1 MRLGRW
7 TAPCLPW
14 LSTMKLSLATRI
26 FLGYAVV
33 LVTFGAVSLFSVAEL
48 HRNQQEIRL
57 VSQGYL
63 QLSQDAAAL
72 ETFHT
77 NQAKD
82 TERLLD
88 EQSVETRRAL
98 MRLSRMYFPPLMTQR
113 LATARAK
120 ARDILTF
127 APTGEVPF
135 VSGLETRFADIETQ
149 YANHRRMAEA
159 VFTTLGEEN
168 PDRTRVAETAAE
180 LHQLEANI
188 GRELRVVRAALDN
201 RIRLRV
207 DRAEQRERGTGLAI
221 ITLSLVA
228 IGVGL
233 GATWL
238 SARTLRPV
246 RTLIE
251 GVSRIGRGDYTAQL
265 GVQGDD
271 EVAVLA
277 REFDA
282 MARSLQARESQLKAQ
297 AEALA
302 RAEQLAAVGRIAA
315 QVAHEVRNPLSS
327 IGLNVEMID
336 DALARASFRT
346 PEESREARDLLGAV
360 TREVDRLTDVTEQY
374 LRMARPPKPTLVSED
389 VTAVLGSV
397 LDFSREE
404 LERARV
410 EVVRA
415 FAPDTPPVLADEGL
429 LRQVFLN
436 LVRNSREAM
445 PEGGKLTVSTRGL
458 EREVEILFQDTGRG
472 MTDAVRQR
480 LFEPF
485 FSTKEGGTGLGLS
498 VSQQILQAHGG
509 SLSCQSL
516 PGQGA
521 TFVLSLP
528 RA

>member
-1 MRLGRW
+1 
-7 TAPCLPW
+7 
-14 LSTMKLSLATRI
+14 MKLSLATRI

-72 ETFHT
+72 ETSHT
-77 NQAKD
+77 SQGKD

-88 EQSVETRRAL
+88 EENPETRRAL
-98 MRLSRMYFPPLMTQR
+98 IRLARLYISPVMSQR
-113 LATARAK
+113 LATMRTTAQM
-120 ARDILTF
+120 ILTY
-127 APTGEVPF
+127 APASELPF
-135 VSGLETRFADIETQ
+135 VRELEAHFKELEAQ
-149 YANHRRMAEA
+149 YAAHGRMAEA
-159 VFTTLGEEN
+159 VFTALAADTV
-168 PDRTRVAETAAE
+168 DRDQVAASTAE
-180 LHQLEANI
+180 LRQVETII
-188 GRELRVVRAALDN
+188 GRELRALRAILDN
-201 RIRLRV
+201 RIRERV
-207 DRAEQRERGTGLAI
+207 DRAEDHERRTGLAI
-221 ITLSLVA
+221 ITLSLLAV
-228 IGVGL
+228 GVGL
-233 GATWL
+233 GATLL

-251 GVSRIGRGDYTAQL
+251 GVSRIGRGDYSAQL
-265 GVQGDD
+265 GVQGED

-302 RAEQLAAVGRIAA
+302 RAEQLAAVGRISA

-327 IGLNVEMID
+327 IGLNVEMLG
-336 DALARASFRT
+336 DAVARAAFRT
-346 PEESREARDLLGAV
+346 QDEEREAKELLSAV

-374 LRMARPPKPTLVSED
+374 LSMARPPKPTLVSED
-389 VTAVLGSV
+389 VTEVLGGV

-404 LERARV
+404 LERAGV

-415 FAPDTPPVLADEGL
+415 FAPDTPPVLADEGQ

-436 LVRNSREAM
+436 LLRNSREAM
-445 PEGGKLTVSTRGL
+445 PEGGRLTVSTRGL
-458 EREVEILFQDTGRG
+458 EKEVEISVQDTGRG
-472 MTDAVRQR
+472 MMEAVRQR

-516 PGQGA
+516 PGQGT
-521 TFVLSLP
+521 TFVLRLP

>member
-1 MRLGRW
+1 
-7 TAPCLPW
+7 
-14 LSTMKLSLATRI
+14 MKLSLATRI

-63 QLSQDAAAL
+63 RLSQDAAAL
-72 ETFHT
+72 ETAYT
-77 NQAKD
+77 NQVKD

-88 EQSVETRRAL
+88 EQNPETRRTL
-98 MRLSRMYFPPLMTQR
+98 IRLSRLYIPAMSQR
-113 LATARAK
+113 LATTRGTAQE
-120 ARDILTF
+120 ILTY
-127 APTGEVPF
+127 APASELSVIQDMESDIGK
-135 VSGLETRFADIETQ
+135 LEAQ
-149 YANHRRMAEA
+149 YDTYGRTVDA
-159 VFTTLGEEN
+159 VFTVLTSNTLNREQ
-168 PDRTRVAETAAE
+168 VAASTAG
-180 LHQLEANI
+180 LRQVEATI
-188 GRELRVVRAALDN
+188 GRELRALRARLDN
-201 RIRLRV
+201 RIRERV
-207 DRAEQRERGTGLAI
+207 DRAEERERRTGLAI
-221 ITLSLVA
+221 ITLSLLAVS
-228 IGVGL
+228 VGL
-233 GATWL
+233 GATLL

-251 GVSRIGRGDYTAQL
+251 GVSRIGKGDYTAQL
-265 GVQGDD
+265 GVQGED

-302 RAEQLAAVGRIAA
+302 RAEQLAAVGRISA

-327 IGLNVEMID
+327 IGLNVEMLG
-336 DALARASFRT
+336 DALEHATFQGD
-346 PEESREARDLLGAV
+346 EGREAKELLAAV

-374 LRMARPPKPTLVSED
+374 LRMARPPKPTLVAED
-389 VTAVLGSV
+389 VTEVLGGV
-397 LDFSREE
+397 LDFSRGE
-404 LERARV
+404 LERAGV
-410 EVVRA
+410 EVVRD
-415 FAPDTPPVLADEGL
+415 FAPDTPPVLADEGQ
-429 LRQVFLN
+429 LRQVLLN

-445 PEGGKLTVSTRGL
+445 PDGGRLTVSTRGL
-458 EREVEILFQDTGRG
+458 EKEVEITVQDTGRG
-472 MTDAVRQR
+472 MTEAVRER

-509 SLSCQSL
+509 TLACQSSSG
-516 PGQGA
+516 PGT
-521 TFVLSLP
+521 TFVLRLP

>member
-1 MRLGRW
+1 
-7 TAPCLPW
+7 
-14 LSTMKLSLATRI
+14 MKLSLATRI

-63 QLSQDAAAL
+63 QLSQEAAAL
-72 ETFHT
+72 ETFHV
-77 NQAKD
+77 NQGKD

-98 MRLSRMYFPPLMTQR
+98 IRLSRLYFPPLMSQR
-113 LATARAK
+113 LANARAK
-120 ARDILTF
+120 AREILTF
-127 APTGEVPF
+127 APKGEVPF
-135 VSGLETRFADIETQ
+135 VSELEVRFNELEKQ
-149 YANHRRMAEA
+149 YAAHGRMAEA
-159 VFTTLGEEN
+159 VFSALAVEN
-168 PDRTRVAETAAE
+168 PDRAQVSESTAE
-180 LHQLEANI
+180 LRQLEANI

-207 DRAEQRERGTGLAI
+207 DRAEERERGTGLAI

-265 GVQGDD
+265 GVQGED

-302 RAEQLAAVGRIAA
+302 RAEQLAAVGRISA

-327 IGLNVEMID
+327 IGLNVEMIG

-346 PEESREARDLLGAV
+346 EEEAREAKDLLAAV

-374 LRMARPPKPTLVSED
+374 LRMARPPKPTLVPED
-389 VTAVLGSV
+389 VTAVLGGV

-410 EVVRA
+410 EVVRQ
-415 FAPDTPPVLADEGL
+415 FAPDTPPVLADEGQ
-429 LRQVFLN
+429 LRQVLLN

-445 PEGGKLTVSTRGL
+445 PDGGRLTVSTRAL
-458 EREVEILFQDTGRG
+458 EREVEISVQDTGRG
-472 MTDAVRQR
+472 MTETVRER

-509 SLSCQSL
+509 ALFCQSQ
-516 PGQGA
+516 PGQGT
-521 TFVLSLP
+521 TFVLRLP

>member
-1 MRLGRW
+1 
-7 TAPCLPW
+7 
-14 LSTMKLSLATRI
+14 MKLSLATRI

-77 NQAKD
+77 SQGNDA
-82 TERLLD
+82 ERLLD
-88 EQSVETRRAL
+88 EQNPETRRAL
-98 MRLSRMYFPPLMTQR
+98 IRLARLYIPLMSQR
-113 LATARAK
+113 LATTRSTARE
-120 ARDILTF
+120 ILTY
-127 APTGEVPF
+127 APASELTF
-135 VSGLETRFADIETQ
+135 VRELETRFEELEKQ
-149 YANHRRMAEA
+149 YAAHGRTTEA
-159 VFTTLGEEN
+159 VFTALAADKM
-168 PDRTRVAETAAE
+168 DRDQVAASTAE
-180 LHQLEANI
+180 LRQVEVTI
-188 GRELRVVRAALDN
+188 GRELRALRAVLDN
-201 RIRLRV
+201 RIRERV
-207 DRAEQRERGTGLAI
+207 DRAEEHERRTGLAI
-221 ITLSLVA
+221 ITLSLLAV
-228 IGVGL
+228 GVGL
-233 GATWL
+233 GATLL
-238 SARTLRPV
+238 SARTLKPV

-251 GVSRIGRGDYTAQL
+251 GVSRIGRGDYSAQL
-265 GVQGDD
+265 GVQGED

-297 AEALA
+297 AETLA
-302 RAEQLAAVGRIAA
+302 RAEQLAAVGRISA

-327 IGLNVEMID
+327 IGLNVEMLG
-336 DALARASFRT
+336 DAVARAAFRT
-346 PEESREARDLLGAV
+346 QEEEREAQELLTAV

-389 VTAVLGSV
+389 VTEVLGGV
-397 LDFSREE
+397 LDFAREE
-404 LERARV
+404 LERAGV

-415 FAPDTPPVLADEGL
+415 FAPDTPPVLADEGQ

-436 LVRNSREAM
+436 LLRNSREAM
-445 PEGGKLTVSTRGL
+445 PDGGRLIVSTRGL
-458 EREVEILFQDTGRG
+458 EKEVEISVQDTGRG
-472 MTDAVRQR
+472 MTEAVRER

-509 SLSCQSL
+509 TLVCQSI
-516 PGQGA
+516 PGQGT
-521 TFVLSLP
+521 TFVLRLP
-528 RA
+528 QA

>member
-1 MRLGRW
+1 
-7 TAPCLPW
+7 
-14 LSTMKLSLATRI
+14 MKLSLATRI

-77 NQAKD
+77 NQGKD

-98 MRLSRMYFPPLMTQR
+98 IRLARLYFPPLMAQR
-113 LATARAK
+113 LAGARAK
-120 ARDILTF
+120 AQDILTF
-127 APTGEVPF
+127 APAGEVPF
-135 VSGLETRFADIETQ
+135 VRELEARFAELEIQ
-149 YANHRRMAEA
+149 YAAHGRTAEA
-159 VFTTLGEEN
+159 IFSALAVES
-168 PDRTRVAETAAE
+168 PDRAQVAERTSE
-180 LHQLEANI
+180 LRDREASI

-201 RIRLRV
+201 RIRSRV
-207 DRAEQRERGTGLAI
+207 DRAEERERRTGLAI

-233 GATWL
+233 GATLL

-251 GVSRIGRGDYTAQL
+251 GVSRIGRGDYSAQL
-265 GVQGDD
+265 GVQGED

-302 RAEQLAAVGRIAA
+302 RAEQLAAVGRISA

-327 IGLNVEMID
+327 IGLNVEMLG
-336 DALARASFRT
+336 DALARATFHS
-346 PEESREARDLLGAV
+346 EEEGREAHDLLTAV

-374 LRMARPPKPTLVSED
+374 LRMARPPKPTLVSEN
-389 VTAVLGSV
+389 VTEVLGGV

-404 LERARV
+404 LERAGV
-410 EVVRA
+410 EVVRD
-415 FAPDTPPVLADEGL
+415 FAPDTPPVLADEGQ
-429 LRQVFLN
+429 LRQVLLN

-445 PEGGKLTVSTRGL
+445 PDGGRLTVSTRGL
-458 EREVEILFQDTGRG
+458 DSKEVEISVQDTGRG
-472 MTDAVRQR
+472 MTEAVRGR

-509 SLSCQSL
+509 TLSCQSQ
-516 PGQGA
+516 PGQGT
-521 TFVLSLP
+521 TFVLRLP

>member
-1 MRLGRW
+1 
-7 TAPCLPW
+7 
-14 LSTMKLSLATRI
+14 MKLSLATRI

-77 NQAKD
+77 SQGKD
-82 TERLLD
+82 TERLVD
-88 EQSVETRRAL
+88 EQNVETRRAL
-98 MRLSRMYFPPLMTQR
+98 IRLARMYTPQLISQRLSTTR
-113 LATARAK
+113 AT
-120 ARDILTF
+120 ARDILTY
-127 APTGEVPF
+127 APESELAF
-135 VSGLETRFADIETQ
+135 VRELETRFKELEKQ
-149 YANHRRMAEA
+149 YTAHGRTAEA
-159 VFTTLGEEN
+159 VFTVLASDQL
-168 PDRTRVAETAAE
+168 DRAQVAASTTE
-180 LHQLEANI
+180 LRQVEASI
-188 GRELRVVRAALDN
+188 GRELRALRTILDN
-201 RIRLRV
+201 RIRERV
-207 DRAEQRERGTGLAI
+207 DRAEEHERRTGLAI

-228 IGVGL
+228 VGVGL
-233 GATWL
+233 GATLL

-251 GVSRIGRGDYTAQL
+251 GVSRIGKGDYTAQL
-265 GVQGDD
+265 GVQGED

-302 RAEQLAAVGRIAA
+302 RAEQLAAVGRISA

-327 IGLNVEMID
+327 IGLNVEMIG
-336 DALARASFRT
+336 DALARASFST
-346 PEESREARDLLGAV
+346 EEEKHEAQELLTAV

-389 VTAVLGSV
+389 VTEVLGGV
-397 LDFSREE
+397 LDFAREE
-404 LERARV
+404 LERAGV
-410 EVVRA
+410 EVVRN
-415 FAPDTPPVLADEGL
+415 FAPDTPPVLADEGQ

-436 LVRNSREAM
+436 LLRNSREAM
-445 PEGGKLTVSTRGL
+445 PDGGRLTVSTRGL
-458 EREVEILFQDTGRG
+458 EKEVEITVQDTGRG
-472 MTDAVRQR
+472 MTEVVRER

-509 SLSCQSL
+509 TLACQSQ
-516 PGQGA
+516 PGEGT
-521 TFVLSLP
+521 TFVLRLP

>member
-1 MRLGRW
+1 
-7 TAPCLPW
+7 
-14 LSTMKLSLATRI
+14 MKLSLATRI

-72 ETFHT
+72 ESFHT
-77 NQAKD
+77 SQGKD

-88 EQSVETRRAL
+88 EESVETRRAL
-98 MRLSRMYFPPLMTQR
+98 IRLARLYIPPLISQR
-113 LATARAK
+113 LATTRDK
-120 ARDILTF
+120 AREILTY
-127 APTGEVPF
+127 APAGEQHF
-135 VSGLETRFADIETQ
+135 VREVETRFGELEAQ
-149 YANHRRMAEA
+149 YAAHGRLAEA
-159 VFTTLGEEN
+159 VFTALAVDS
-168 PDRTRVAETAAE
+168 PDRGQVAASTTELRQVEAA
-180 LHQLEANI
+180 I
-188 GRELRVVRAALDN
+188 GRELRALRAILDS
-201 RIRLRV
+201 RIRERV
-207 DRAEQRERGTGLAI
+207 DRAEERERRTGLAI
-221 ITLSLVA
+221 ITLSLLA
-228 IGVGL
+228 IIVGL
-233 GATWL
+233 GATLL

-265 GVQGDD
+265 GVQGED

-302 RAEQLAAVGRIAA
+302 RAEQLAAVGRISA

-327 IGLNVEMID
+327 IGLNVEMLG
-336 DALARASFRT
+336 DALARATFRT
-346 PEESREARDLLGAV
+346 EGESREARELLAAV

-374 LRMARPPKPTLVSED
+374 LRMARPPNPTLVSED
-389 VTAVLGSV
+389 VTEVLGGV
-397 LDFSREE
+397 LDFSRQE
-404 LERARV
+404 LERAGV
-410 EVVRA
+410 EVVRD
-415 FAPDTPPVLADEGL
+415 FAPDTPRVLADEGQ

-445 PEGGKLTVSTRGL
+445 PTGGRLTVSTRGM
-458 EREVEILFQDTGRG
+458 EKEVEITVQDTGRG
-472 MTDAVRQR
+472 MTEAVRAR

-498 VSQQILQAHGG
+498 VSQQILQSHGG
-509 SLSCQSL
+509 TLACQSQS
-516 PGQGA
+516 GQG
-521 TFVLSLP
+521 TSFVLRLP